1 MTTAYRRDG
10 AETCAPSTAAQPPR
24 ASMPTNVNACS
35 PCGKTVPM
43 PCNLKGPLHEIH
55 WSIISDWTKHPS
67 FILSLIINLKRLKKK
82 KKKKNAENQQ
92 LTPLPTMAME
102 HSIRWLYC
110 KLLSHSLVNAHLGC
124 FQTWAIVR
132 KATISKQK
140 GKTAEKQVKAQW
152 KHMTKII
159 AGTWVKGGG

>member
-1 MTTAYRRDG
+1 
-10 AETCAPSTAAQPPR
+10 
-24 ASMPTNVNACS
+24 
-35 PCGKTVPM
+35 
-43 PCNLKGPLHEIH
+43 
-55 WSIISDWTKHPS
+55 
-67 FILSLIINLKRLKKK
+67 
-82 KKKKNAENQQ
+82 
-92 LTPLPTMAME
+92 MAME
-102 HSIRWLYC
+102 HSIRRVYC

>member
-1 MTTAYRRDG
+1 MWEDGPHALQFEGPTAWNTLVHYQWLDQ
-10 AETCAPSTAAQPPR
+10 APFIHSFPDHQAQET
-24 ASMPTNVNACS
+24 
-35 PCGKTVPM
+35 
-43 PCNLKGPLHEIH
+43 
-55 WSIISDWTKHPS
+55 
-67 FILSLIINLKRLKKK
+67 KKK

-102 HSIRWLYC
+102 HSIRRLYC

-140 GKTAEKQVKAQW
+140 GKTAEKKVKAQW

-159 AGTWVKGGG
+159 AGTWVKGGGWPSLGNITPLQWNGLKSGKIKIK

>member
-1 MTTAYRRDG
+1 
-10 AETCAPSTAAQPPR
+10 
-24 ASMPTNVNACS
+24 
-35 PCGKTVPM
+35 M
-43 PCNLKGPLHEIH
+43 PCILEGPLHEMH
-55 WSIISDWTKHPS
+55 WSIISDWTKNPS
-67 FILSLIINLKRLKKK
+67 FILVLIIKLKRL
-82 KKKKNAENQQ
+82 KKKNAENQQ
-92 LTPLPTMAME
+92 LTPFPTMAME
-102 HSIRWLYC
+102 YSIRRVYC